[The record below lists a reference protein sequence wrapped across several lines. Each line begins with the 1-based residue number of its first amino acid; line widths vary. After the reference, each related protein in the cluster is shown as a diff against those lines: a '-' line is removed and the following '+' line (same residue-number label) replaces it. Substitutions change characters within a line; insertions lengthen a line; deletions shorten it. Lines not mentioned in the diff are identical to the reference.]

1 MILEMVINARPF
13 GEEYFH
19 ASRLM
24 CVVIS
29 ASLLPRRQSVRKNAG
44 AGRPPTAPTAGWKRY
59 CFFTLSYYKKNEEK
73 EVK

>member
-1 MILEMVINARPF
+1 MILEMVINASPF

-44 AGRPPTAPTAGWKRY
+44 AVRGIARPPTAVSHPPAAEILLFYAR
-59 CFFTLSYYKKNEEK
+59 LL
-73 EVK
+73 